1 MHGFLPF
8 ALVCLSAA
16 LPTDDP
22 LARFEVAWTAKLPW
36 QTVVDL
42 TAQKGESW
50 DDKLQAAFAALPKT
64 GGVVYL
70 PAGTY
75 AFTSTIRLP
84 SGVILRGA
92 TPKQLDARKD
102 DFAPPTRLIFPR
114 YVPRFDG
121 EGTPLDSAF
130 KGIHLAQPGQASQA
144 GLVYLALERGHVRF
158 DDAGDATHT
167 AGSRL
172 FVVGCLLTNAA
183 VADPRIPDKAL
194 KQPGWVRF
202 TDRHHAAIHV
212 RGSDLLIAANR
223 LPQSGQENFTMKKV
237 PVRQGKAEVILDEV
251 VFDYDNRPGLYINDY
266 GLGGAGAS
274 DPNGTPQTHPWG
286 FRRGIIIRDN
296 YLYHTGRCAIAFAG
310 DGVVCQGN
318 VVRFAPDVYRP
329 TVTGRDRSTGAST
342 NDNRAV
348 QMRGWRWIVKDNDY
362 VVHRNIAADRK
373 YRINDGEGLMH
384 EDHVNSTVKDSV
396 LEGNRGN
403 TYISIYKTA
412 GIDGLIVRNNQIAD
426 GIMVVAD
433 RNKSR
438 HECKNVRIENNLTS
452 GGPIQLGGEPASN
465 NVIRG
470 NKSTKPAK
478 LILRALAEVKD
489 NQGFTQTEK

>member
-1 MHGFLPF
+1 MDVFLP
-8 ALVCLSAA
+8 LVYLCLSAPA
-16 LPTDDP
+16 PTDDA
-22 LARFEVAWTAKLPW
+22 LQRFELPWTGKLPW
-36 QTVVDL
+36 ATVRDL
-42 TAQKGESW
+42 TTEKGDTW
-50 DDKLQAAFAALPKT
+50 DDKLQAALDALAKT

-75 AFTSTIRLP
+75 PFTRTIRLP

-102 DFAPPTRLIFPR
+102 DFAPPTRLVFPR
-114 YVPRFDG
+114 YVPKLDG
-121 EGTPLDSAF
+121 DGTPLASAF
-130 KGIHLAQPGQASQA
+130 KGIHLAQPGKAS
-144 GLVYLALERGHVRF
+144 GTGVLFLALERGHLRF
-158 DDAGDATHT
+158 DDAGDAAHT

-172 FVVGCLLTNAA
+172 FVVGCVLTNAA
-183 VADPRIPDKAL
+183 VADPKIPDAAL
-194 KQPGWVRF
+194 KQPAWLRF

-212 RGSDLLIAANR
+212 RGSDLLIAGNR
-223 LPQSGQENFTMKKV
+223 LPKSGQENFTMKNF
-237 PVRQGKAEVILDEV
+237 PVRQGKKDVTLDEV

-266 GLGGAGAS
+266 GLGGAGGNGP
-274 DPNGTPQTHPWG
+274 DGTPETHPWG
-286 FRRGIIIRDN
+286 FRKGIIIRDN

-310 DGVVCQGN
+310 DGVRCQGN
-318 VVRFAPDVYRP
+318 VIRFAPDVYRP
-329 TVTGRDRSTGAST
+329 TATGRDRTTGAST

-348 QMRGWRWIVKDNDY
+348 QMRGWRWTVKDNDY
-362 VVHRNIAADRK
+362 EVHRNLAADRK

-403 TYISIYKTA
+403 TYLSIYKTA
-412 GIDGLIVRNNQIAD
+412 GIDGLIVRNNTIAD

-438 HECKNVRIENNLTS
+438 HKCKNVRIEGNTTA
-452 GGPIQLGGEPASN
+452 GGPIHLGGDPSEG
-465 NVIRG
+465 NVIRN

-478 LILRALAEVKD
+478 LILRATVEQKD
-489 NQGFTQTEK
+489 NEGFTRAER